1 MSSSSADD
9 ADPGPDPDEE
19 PGDDATAGDATADDT
34 TAPRPRLRRLERLRR
49 FDAAH
54 MWISSVA
61 ALVALCLSLY
71 NFVLVQR
78 QPDTDVALPRIVRIA
93 QGDEVWFYLQP
104 TLSTRVETTQT
115 EVITQV
121 EPRTRAPGPG
131 TRQPVFYWDESGT
144 FTYDRT
150 NHTLSYA
157 WIADPSP
164 LLVSRD
170 KPQQPLM
177 LFKTTGWKFGSGR
190 YQGRLILHRA
200 SGRKP
205 LTEDFC
211 LMLSD
216 DDAKT
221 LRTRGQ
227 YTFSSF
233 RDDAPEARAKD
244 CYGR

>member
-9 ADPGPDPDEE
+9 ADPQPAPDEE
-19 PGDDATAGDATADDT
+19 PGDDTTAGDTTAGDT
-34 TAPRPRLRRLERLRR
+34 TAPRPRPRRLERLRR

-61 ALVALCLSLY
+61 ALVALSLSLY

-78 QPDTDVALPRIVRIA
+78 QPDTDVALPHIVRIA

-104 TLSTRVETTQT
+104 TLSTRVETAQT
-115 EVITQV
+115 EVITQA
-121 EPRTRAPGPG
+121 ELHLRAPGPG

-150 NHTLSYA
+150 DHTLSYA

-177 LFKTTGWKFGSGR
+177 LFKTTGWKFSSGR
-190 YQGRLILHRA
+190 YRGRLILHRA

-211 LMLSD
+211 MMLSD

-244 CYGR
+244 CYGA